1 MIDTHRYPTETERIA
16 QALKLLRDYD
26 GHDEDCSCQLCTAI
40 GVLMGTT
47 VYLIRTAHK
56 NECIQCGEDYTCRVE
71 CASEDNGLCYD
82 CDIKTPTTQEKTA

>member
-1 MIDTHRYPTETERIA
+1 MTDTHRYPTETERIA

-47 VYLIRTAHK
+47 VYLI
-56 NECIQCGEDYTCRVE
+56 
-71 CASEDNGLCYD
+71 
-82 CDIKTPTTQEKTA
+82 KTPTTQEKTA